1 MNRILKAV
9 SPLFLALLAVSCS
22 DDTTVSPAVG
32 PDDSGKVN
40 FEINVYAGDPEATG
54 SRTSRAIDQDGY
66 DYSYEEPTYPA
77 ENMHTLRVIIVNN
90 ETGDNDYNK
99 VEANEYLYRAFP
111 QDGSSRFT
119 GIRIKLDPGKKR
131 VYLIA
136 NEASIAAL
144 NPATDF
150 NKCLIGTTFTSAMME
165 DVIIS
170 GEPGKPIIDNTG
182 TEKLN
187 IPMTEEFDV
196 TIKAPETDEDY
207 YQSADLFITRALV
220 KFSFTAKAT
229 EAPQLKFTIDELT
242 ISSVA
247 DREYLLPTSTV
258 YDPAKYP
265 VSWDNRYITAYDVPA
280 DATVTDYVFPDA
292 EFEFTTGYTV
302 GNLYTYAPELYFAET
317 RLPADP
323 QEYILTLRMTE
334 YSEVTGRN
342 ESYTVRRTLP
352 NLPSLPRNTH
362 VKINLTLTG
371 GRLDCVVDVL
381 PYTGVFLNPD
391 FGIDRP

>member
-1 MNRILKAV
+1 M
-9 SPLFLALLAVSCS
+9 
-22 DDTTVSPAVG
+22 
-32 PDDSGKVN
+32 
-40 FEINVYAGDPEATG
+40 
-54 SRTSRAIDQDGY
+54 
-66 DYSYEEPTYPA
+66 
-77 ENMHTLRVIIVNN
+77 
-90 ETGDNDYNK
+90 
-99 VEANEYLYRAFP
+99 
-111 QDGSSRFT
+111 
-119 GIRIKLDPGKKR
+119 
-131 VYLIA
+131 
-136 NEASIAAL
+136 
-144 NPATDF
+144 
-150 NKCLIGTTFTSAMME
+150 
-165 DVIIS
+165 
-170 GEPGKPIIDNTG
+170 
-182 TEKLN
+182 
-187 IPMTEEFDV
+187 
-196 TIKAPETDEDY
+196 
-207 YQSADLFITRALV
+207 
-220 KFSFTAKAT
+220 
-229 EAPQLKFTIDELT
+229 
-242 ISSVA
+242 
-247 DREYLLPTSTV
+247 